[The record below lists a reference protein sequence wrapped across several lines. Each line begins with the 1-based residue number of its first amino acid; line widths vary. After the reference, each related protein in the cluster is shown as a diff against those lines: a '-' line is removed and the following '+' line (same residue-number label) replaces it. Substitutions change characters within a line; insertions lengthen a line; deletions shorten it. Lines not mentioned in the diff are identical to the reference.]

1 MNAPPQSQVRDL
13 GLVRRVRDEDDDEEI
28 QKPLEWSLIRRLFTY
43 AAPVKKKLTAL
54 SANERQQLC
63 QYMVEAEGGVH
74 SKTCSDG
81 LTISVKSAADC
92 VSGLTAFKST
102 CTATVDN
109 AEACAEAAGDDLCNL
124 VSSPSCTFLFQ
135 CAQ

>member
-1 MNAPPQSQVRDL
+1 MLRLSAFL
-13 GLVRRVRDEDDDEEI
+13 
-28 QKPLEWSLIRRLFTY
+28 LIASIVACSDSGSSSGSGVEPT
-43 AAPVKKKLTAL
+43 KKLTTL
-54 SANERQQLC
+54 DANERQQLC
-63 QYMVEAEGGVH
+63 EYMVEAEGGVH
-74 SKTCSDG
+74 SKTCGDG

-92 VSGLTAFKST
+92 ANSLTAFNAS

-109 AEACAEAAGDDLCNL
+109 AESCAEAAGDDLCNL

>member
-1 MNAPPQSQVRDL
+1 MLRL
-13 GLVRRVRDEDDDEEI
+13 GAIL
-28 QKPLEWSLIRRLFTY
+28 LITSVV
-43 AAPVKKKLTAL
+43 AAACSDSGSSSGSGVEPTKKLTAL
-54 SANERQQLC
+54 DTNERQELC
-63 QYMVEAEGGVH
+63 NYMVEAEGGVH
-74 SKTCSDG
+74 SKMCGDG

-102 CTATVDN
+102 CAATVDN